1 MGKFYFEGKRERE
14 RDPQSVQIGMPSSNI
29 FSLKMLELGIDVK
42 PITGLHKSF
51 GELISLSE
59 LQNFNS
65 DSPVLQIEREEN
77 IVSQAEL
84 YNRNSE

>member
-1 MGKFYFEGKRERE
+1 MGKFYFEGKKERE

-51 GELISLSE
+51 G
-59 LQNFNS
+59 
-65 DSPVLQIEREEN
+65 
-77 IVSQAEL
+77 
-84 YNRNSE
+84 